1 MQHLRDERDT
11 FEKDPYDMLNHLEGR
26 EVNRPSERQ
35 PVTLYRMARTLA
47 RQEAISRSHHVV
59 RGVFSSEHNTPAAKR
74 ILVLIHLMVVSDPDL
89 EWDHSDEVRCHEEL

>member
-26 EVNRPSERQ
+26 EVDRPSERQ
-35 PVTLYRMARTLA
+35 HVTLYLMSRTLA
-47 RQEAISRSHHVV
+47 RQEAISHFHHVV

-74 ILVLIHLMVVSDPDL
+74 ILVLIHLMVVSDRVL